1 MTHASN
7 MAPASQQPKNLRGDI
22 LFAFA
27 LALALYTAWHLR
39 DLLVLVYVSALF
51 AVVLNPV
58 VAAVMRLRIGRWQ
71 PGRGAAVVLL
81 MLGLLLAAL
90 LFFALTLPPLLHD
103 LGRFVQEMPQ
113 RTAWAMAHLQHIP
126 LLRKINL
133 YGILARAQA
142 SAARDAGSV
151 LYSLSNWAAR
161 MLDIVSGLVLLVYFL
176 IEGEQVYRWLL
187 LLVPEPRR
195 MRLDRTLRHAGT
207 RMGRWLTG
215 QLLLML
221 TLAFSSGIFLG
232 LLHVRYSFA
241 LAVLLGVA
249 NIIPVAGIFITGVLA
264 MLAAAMDSWVHMLLV
279 LAFGIIYVQVE
290 NAFLAPRIMR
300 TRVDLA
306 GTAILIALLLGMS
319 LAGIAGAM
327 VAVPTAVLIAVLIE
341 EYITGP
347 ARFHASLEPPSA
359 GTLLS

>member
-1 MTHASN
+1 MTLPPS
-7 MAPASQQPKNLRGDI
+7 APIETQQHNNLRGDI

-27 LALALYTAWHLR
+27 LSLALYTAWHIL
-39 DLLVLVYVSALF
+39 DLLILLYVSALF

-58 VAAVMRLRIGRWQ
+58 VESVMRLRLGRWQ
-71 PGRGAAVVLL
+71 PRRGAAVALL
-81 MLGLLLAAL
+81 MLALLLATL

-113 RTAWAMAHLQHIP
+113 RTAWAIAHLQHIP
-126 LLRKINL
+126 LLRKIDL
-133 YGILARAQA
+133 YGILARVQT

-161 MLDIVSGLVLLVYFL
+161 MLDIISAVILLVYFL

-187 LLVPEPRR
+187 LLVPQPRR
-195 MRLDRTLRHAGT
+195 SRLDATLQHAGT
-207 RMGRWLTG
+207 RMGRWLIG

-221 TLAFSSGIFLG
+221 ILAVASGIFLG

-241 LAVLLGVA
+241 LAVLLGAA
-249 NIIPVAGIFITGVLA
+249 NIIPVVGILITGVLA
-264 MLAAAMDSWVHMLLV
+264 MLAAAMDSWIHMLLV
-279 LAFGIIYVQVE
+279 LAFGVVYVQIE
-290 NAFLAPRIMR
+290 NAVLAPRIMR

-327 VAVPTAVLIAVLIE
+327 VAVPTAVLIAVLLE
-341 EYITGP
+341 EYVTGP
-347 ARFHASLEPPSA
+347 ARFHLQAP
-359 GTLLS
+359 